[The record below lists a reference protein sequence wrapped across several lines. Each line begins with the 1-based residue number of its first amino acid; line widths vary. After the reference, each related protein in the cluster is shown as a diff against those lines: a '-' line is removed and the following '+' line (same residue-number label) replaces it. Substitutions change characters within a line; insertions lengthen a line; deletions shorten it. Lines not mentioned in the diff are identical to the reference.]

1 MAENGKNRLAILTI
15 FRFRRTDVNTL
26 GDSYSN
32 PKWFVE
38 GHPIGVSFH
47 KPKKST
53 NDIGLLY
60 IADPK

>member
-1 MAENGKNRLAILTI
+1 MPK
-15 FRFRRTDVNTL
+15 RTLMN
-26 GDSYSN
+26 YSN

-38 GHPIGVSFH
+38 GHPNGVSFH

-60 IADPK
+60 AIGLQKNLKV